1 MATPYGPRRVL
12 AARSGADRRDN
23 AELLEEP
30 QIIQPTPALHDATVS
45 HAEEV
50 DARKR
55 DLASSGRDPHD
66 LATVS
71 APSGEVLS
79 NKITLCDE
87 MMQLATPIR
96 KSRSEAASRRAHTV
110 PVGSNPERGI
120 VVHEI
125 FTQVDIDGV
134 QVATAEQSVDEFSN
148 DSLICIDVSHAV
160 SLDRDSPPAYPGNP
174 GFSDGRSRCG
184 HVGPLP
190 VRDDVARDHV
200 PSTRVSSVRR
210 L

>member
-79 NKITLCDE
+79 NKITLRDE

-134 QVATAEQSVDEFSN
+134 QVATAEQSVGEFSN

-160 SLDRDSPPAYPGNP
+160 SLGRDSPPAYPGNP
-174 GFSDGRSRCG
+174 GHCEGRS
-184 HVGPLP
+184 L
-190 VRDDVARDHV
+190 
-200 PSTRVSSVRR
+200 R
-210 L
+210 LDAFRLGRG